1 MTLPTKIAVLGGA
14 GAMGR
19 ITVRDLVE
27 FSGKND
33 AIVIADYD
41 FAKAQEFAASLK
53 DPRVSV
59 VRVDVRNHDEAAK
72 ALVGCKVIINSVQ
85 YQMNLDV
92 MQIALKAG
100 ANYVDLGGLFHM
112 TRRQMEL
119 HDEFKARGL
128 LAIIGMGAAPGIT
141 NILSRMGADEL
152 DQVTEIHTRVAGR
165 DLSNYSWTP
174 ALPVSYSLQTIL
186 EEFSYQPA
194 VFTKGKFTF
203 VEPMS
208 GNKPHRFPNPV
219 GVQRPMHTIHSEV
232 ATLPLSFASKGVK
245 EVTFKIA
252 FDDEF
257 VDRVRFLRDMGMAS
271 HEPVD
276 IGGIKVSPISVVNK
290 VAMAQ
295 SPAKM
300 KGKPKQYEIVRAI
313 VKGWSNSAQGKKTGT
328 KTAGAKKTKYT
339 WILDC
344 HTEGMPK
351 WGVGTDINTGTPPA
365 IAAMM
370 IGRGEI
376 SDIGVVAP
384 ENCIHAKSFV
394 RELARRKMTVEITRK
409 RGWDVPV

>member
-1 MTLPTKIAVLGGA
+1 MTVSTRIAVIGGA

-33 AIVIADYD
+33 EIVIADYD
-41 FAKAQEFAASLK
+41 FARAKEFADSLK
-53 DPRVSV
+53 DSRVSA
-59 VRVDVRNHDEAAK
+59 VRVDVRDHNAAAA
-72 ALVGCKVIINSVQ
+72 ALNGCNIVINSVQ
-85 YQMNLDV
+85 YQLNLDV
-92 MQIALKAG
+92 MRIALKAG

-119 HDEFKARGL
+119 HDEFKSRGL

-152 DQVTEIHTRVAGR
+152 DKVTEIHTRVAGR
-165 DLSNYSWTP
+165 DLSKYSYTP

-186 EEFSYQPA
+186 EEFSFQPA
-194 VFTKGKFTF
+194 VFTRGKFTF

-208 GNKPHRFPNPV
+208 GNVPHKFPSPV
-219 GVQRPMHTIHSEV
+219 GVRRPMYTIHSEV
-232 ATLPLSFASKGVK
+232 ATLPLSFAKKGVK

-252 FDDEF
+252 FDDDF

-276 IGGIKVSPISVVNK
+276 IGGIKVPPIAVVNK
-290 VAMAQ
+290 VAMSQKA
-295 SPAKM
+295 PKV

-313 VKGWSNSAQGKKTGT
+313 VKGWEKSSGKQ
-328 KTAGAKKTKYT
+328 AKMTY
-339 WILDC
+339 ILDC

-365 IAAMM
+365 IAALM
-370 IGRGEI
+370 IGRKEI

-384 ENCIHAKSFV
+384 ENCIDAKSFV
-394 RELARRKMTVEITRK
+394 RELARRKMKVEVTRK
-409 RGWDVPV
+409 RGWDVQV

>member
-1 MTLPTKIAVLGGA
+1 MTTSTRIAIIGGA

-27 FSGKND
+27 FAGKND
-33 AIVIADYD
+33 EIVIADYD
-41 FAKAQEFAASLK
+41 YAKATEFADSMK
-53 DPRVSV
+53 DPRVSA
-59 VRVDVRNHDEAAK
+59 VRVDVRNHDQAAGI
-72 ALVGCKVIINSVQ
+72 LQGCNIIINSVQ
-85 YQMNLDV
+85 YQLNLDV
-92 MQIALKAG
+92 MRIALKAG
-100 ANYVDLGGLFHM
+100 AHYVDLGGLFHM

-119 HDEFKARGL
+119 HDEFESRGL

-141 NILSRMGADEL
+141 NILSRMGADAL
-152 DQVTEIHTRVAGR
+152 DKVTEIHTRVAGR
-165 DLSNYSWTP
+165 DLSKYSYTP

-186 EEFSYQPA
+186 EEFSFQPA

-208 GNKPHRFPNPV
+208 GNVPHKFPNPV
-219 GVQRPMHTIHSEV
+219 GVRRPMYTIHSEV
-232 ATLPLSFASKGVK
+232 ATLPLSFANKGVK

-252 FDDEF
+252 FDDDF

-276 IGGIKVSPISVVNK
+276 IGGVKVPPIAVVNK

-295 SPAKM
+295 KAPKV

-313 VKGWSNSAQGKKTGT
+313 VKGWEKSAGKQARMT
-328 KTAGAKKTKYT
+328 Y
-339 WILDC
+339 ILDC

-365 IAAMM
+365 IAALM

-376 SDIGVVAP
+376 RDTGVVAP
-384 ENCIHAKSFV
+384 ENCIDAKSFV
-394 RELARRKMTVEITRK
+394 RELARRKMKVEVTRK
-409 RGWDVPV
+409 RGWDVQV